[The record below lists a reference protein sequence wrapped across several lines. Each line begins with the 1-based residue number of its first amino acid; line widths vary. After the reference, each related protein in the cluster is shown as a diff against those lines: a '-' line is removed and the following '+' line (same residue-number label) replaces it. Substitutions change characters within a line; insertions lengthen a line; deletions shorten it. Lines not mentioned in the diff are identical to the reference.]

1 MFLQLGNRLRY
12 KTCVIDTHR
21 DRNSRRLD
29 ERYFESMMMNDFEY
43 LTQTG
48 LQSKGKVLGAHGN

>member
-12 KTCVIDTHR
+12 KARVVHANG
-21 DRNSRRLD
+21 DRHSRRLN